1 MQSLHW
7 KKNRR
12 GVKMR
17 DLYIKPQVEF
27 KEFDI
32 LDIVKC
38 SPTPVDPTEKPGDPD
53 GDNKE
58 TDAWSHLY

>member
-1 MQSLHW
+1 
-7 KKNRR
+7 
-12 GVKMR
+12 MR

-38 SPTPVDPTEKPGDPD
+38 SPTPVDPTEKPGEGSGNNDD
-53 GDNKE
+53 
-58 TDAWSHLY
+58 DAWSHLY

>member
-38 SPTPVDPTEKPGDPD
+38 SPTPVDPTEKPGQGSGNNNDD
-53 GDNKE
+53 D
-58 TDAWSHLY
+58 WSHLY